1 MRRLILR
8 MPSEPAQR
16 RLVDFFLDSS
26 LKAILIRVSGCRAA
40 CGHHSPV
47 KFPLTAH
54 QTVCLLCKGGRFNVP
69 VVRSNRRPENAMTH
83 TLVNFRLV
91 EGLLAVV
98 ATAAFVLIVQF
109 AMVVS

>member
-1 MRRLILR
+1 
-8 MPSEPAQR
+8 
-16 RLVDFFLDSS
+16 
-26 LKAILIRVSGCRAA
+26 
-40 CGHHSPV
+40 
-47 KFPLTAH
+47 
-54 QTVCLLCKGGRFNVP
+54 
-69 VVRSNRRPENAMTH
+69 MTH